1 MASPLERF
9 DHNLFEYNGRFL
21 RAINY
26 EQRATA
32 FSMEAPQGKSAIN
45 RYRLKEQHLLHRYK
59 EPCQN
64 YDLMGIIFVYLG
76 NSKVKD
82 QLINL
87 LDLMFKSSKNAS
99 EKITTLHNDFGIDL
113 TQEGEGD
120 LEVMCNLG
128 EGIYEDGL
136 MKGKKEGKIEG
147 KLELALELLKDGMSL
162 EKVAK
167 YSKLSLSMIKELAKQ
182 NKLI

>member
-1 MASPLERF
+1 
-9 DHNLFEYNGRFL
+9 
-21 RAINY
+21 
-26 EQRATA
+26 
-32 FSMEAPQGKSAIN
+32 
-45 RYRLKEQHLLHRYK
+45 
-59 EPCQN
+59 
-64 YDLMGIIFVYLG
+64 MGIIFVYLG

-113 TQEGEGD
+113 TQEEEGD
-120 LEVMCNLG
+120 LEVMCNLE

-147 KLELALELLKDGMSL
+147 KL
-162 EKVAK
+162 
-167 YSKLSLSMIKELAKQ
+167 
-182 NKLI
+182 